1 MSHWLRVGGKIVG
14 LQEKFNEPEFRR
26 NTIAVVVFG
35 LLFPLYFGVAAS
47 GIVTLMPTPAVGA
60 VSNWN
65 VSFNETIVFETED
78 VCFADDGGTC
88 DITLT
93 FAETDEIKQIIK
105 DGNLILGEVRFTL
118 TYDETDESGQ
128 WPDQC
133 DDISADLD
141 TGEVSIAENG
151 HTTTA
156 TLSDC
161 EPSTMAVKL
170 VSNYTGEGF
179 NATNVSKS
187 EVQGDWSADGEGWGT
202 YVVTISVSTN
212 SGSKPGPFDPFVL
225 GNNEDGEEVNVKM
238 QVIAYEIEFEEN

>member
-1 MSHWLRVGGKIVG
+1 MD
-14 LQEKFNEPEFRR
+14 LQEKFSEPEFRR

-35 LLFPLYFGVAAS
+35 LLFPAYFGVAAS

-93 FAETDEIKQIIK
+93 FAETDEIKQVIK

-118 TYDETDESGQ
+118 TYDESDENSRPGS
-128 WPDQC
+128 PSQC
-133 DDISADLD
+133 DDIVATMS
-141 TGEVSIAENG
+141 TTEVSIAEYG
-151 HTTTA
+151 HENSTTA
-156 TLSDC
+156 TDC
-161 EPSTMAVKL
+161 EESFMSVKL

-179 NATNVSKS
+179 ISTNVSKS
-187 EVQGDWSADGEGWGT
+187 KVQGDWSAEGDGWGN
-202 YVVTISVSTN
+202 YVVTISVETN
-212 SGSKPGPFDPFVL
+212 TGEYNPIAGPCPGPCS
-225 GNNEDGEEVNVKM
+225 NNEDGEEVNVKM
-238 QVIAYEIEFEEN
+238 QVIAYKLTIKEDKPESGAE